1 VPSTD
6 DYNANGLALINAI
19 NQKYAQDNGYA
30 SVVFQLGPGFYTLPQ
45 SLTLYP
51 GYSLL
56 GAGMNATV
64 VQILCPSCD
73 IQGTVVVGTH
83 DSQGISLDQTIANL
97 TITGNQNPP
106 LFGYIN
112 DTLTLDHVYLS
123 SGFDNGRLAPLSAAE
138 HNTLHILSAAS
149 QLHVTDSLLGP
160 TAFVQPTG
168 VVTDFPAVMLN
179 SEVDPRFIAPSGQA
193 VRQSALCSGV
203 YSNTTGQ
210 FLSPSCQ

>member
-1 VPSTD
+1 MDTPRRLPAWTRLLHPPAKP
-6 DYNANGLALINAI
+6 YAL
-19 NQKYAQDNGYA
+19 
-30 SVVFQLGPGFYTLPQ
+30 
-45 SLTLYP
+45 P

-123 SGFDNGRLAPLSAAE
+123 SGFDNGRPLYCF
-138 HNTLHILSAAS
+138 
-149 QLHVTDSLLGP
+149 DRP
-160 TAFVQPTG
+160 
-168 VVTDFPAVMLN
+168 
-179 SEVDPRFIAPSGQA
+179 QA
-193 VRQSALCSGV
+193 RTRQWTRVC
-203 YSNTTGQ
+203 
-210 FLSPSCQ
+210 